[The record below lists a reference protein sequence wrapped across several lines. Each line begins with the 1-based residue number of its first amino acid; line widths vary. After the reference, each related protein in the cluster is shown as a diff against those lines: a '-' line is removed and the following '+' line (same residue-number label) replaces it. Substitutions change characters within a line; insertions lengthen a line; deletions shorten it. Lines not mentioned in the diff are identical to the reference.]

1 MEALLHF
8 SLYFTQ
14 TNTGGM
20 LPCACRLMV
29 YSVTPFVVTLLNN
42 LTLPVS
48 ILTQEYSS

>member
-1 MEALLHF
+1 MITLSLNETSPAQKQGLLMEALLHF

-29 YSVTPFVVTLLNN
+29 
-42 LTLPVS
+42 
-48 ILTQEYSS
+48 IL